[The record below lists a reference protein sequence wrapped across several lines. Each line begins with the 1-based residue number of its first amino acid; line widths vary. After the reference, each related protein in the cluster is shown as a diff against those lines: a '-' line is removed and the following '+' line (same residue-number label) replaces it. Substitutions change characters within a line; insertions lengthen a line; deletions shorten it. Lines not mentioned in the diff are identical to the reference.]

1 MYRCSV
7 VNRATRSFTQKFF
20 SRAQRK
26 EGRREQTTHRFASL
40 SSRSHDPLRF
50 ITSHSQF
57 SPEDEADDPMY
68 DRNPSY
74 EYHWENKTYKL
85 YLTGFLSNDKDQV
98 KFEQLI

>member
-7 VNRATRSFTQKFF
+7 VNRATRSFTQEFF

-26 EGRREQTTHRFASL
+26 EGRGEQTTHRFASH
-40 SSRSHDPLRF
+40 SSRSHGPLRF
-50 ITSHSQF
+50 ITSQF
-57 SPEDEADDPMY
+57 SPEDKADDPMY

-85 YLTGFLSNDKDQV
+85 YLTEF
-98 KFEQLI
+98 